1 MKDEYRGR
9 ISAEPP
15 ESPRLVIKTNLDAL
29 SPAEENP
36 YYEKSD
42 KEKADAYFK
51 EQ

>member
-1 MKDEYRGR
+1 MKNEHTTR
-9 ISAEPP
+9 ISAEPS
-15 ESPRLVIKTNLDAL
+15 ESPRLVIKTNLDAS

-42 KEKADAYFK
+42 KEKAKAYFE